1 MAHHIAAWLG
11 IPIGIVIAAMVI
23 LRKRGMELRARRQQA
38 REASRPAPRQR
49 PDDAGGVRLTAVA
62 IFVPGIGPAWRAVPH
77 LGARCRCA
85 GG

>member
-38 REASRPAPRQR
+38 REGSRPTPRQR
-49 PDDAGGVRLTAVA
+49 PDDA
-62 IFVPGIGPAWRAVPH
+62 
-77 LGARCRCA
+77 
-85 GG
+85 

>member
-38 REASRPAPRQR
+38 REGSLPAPRQR
-49 PDDAGGVRLTAVA
+49 PDDA
-62 IFVPGIGPAWRAVPH
+62 
-77 LGARCRCA
+77 
-85 GG
+85 